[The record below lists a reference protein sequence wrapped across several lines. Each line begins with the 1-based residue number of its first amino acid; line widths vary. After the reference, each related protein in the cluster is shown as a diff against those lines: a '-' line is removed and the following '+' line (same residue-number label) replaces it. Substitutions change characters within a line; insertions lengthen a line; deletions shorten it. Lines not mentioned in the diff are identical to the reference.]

1 MFVPFYEDNTA
12 PPKILSRFPWPIK
25 SRDAGYLTLVKLHD
39 NLQGAVLRGVRE
51 SGVRAV
57 HFTKLEPVRDQF
69 GSVELSRAE
78 EADQRRSGGT
88 VHNARH
94 DRDVLV
100 PELLQPQLGWL
111 AVYANVCDD
120 TSSRD
125 KVLAQRKRRRH
136 AHGLNHGIDAPAAG
150 ECHDILRDICIGH
163 QRVCRTHR
171 PRHLKAV
178 RIEVNHDDGSRRVEK
193 DANQGA
199 ETDRP
204 RADDRNGAS
213 GP

>member
-94 DRDVLV
+94 DRYVGYQVCERERERGQSRTDVLV

-120 TSSRD
+120 TSS
-125 KVLAQRKRRRH
+125 
-136 AHGLNHGIDAPAAG
+136 
-150 ECHDILRDICIGH
+150 
-163 QRVCRTHR
+163 
-171 PRHLKAV
+171 
-178 RIEVNHDDGSRRVEK
+178 
-193 DANQGA
+193 
-199 ETDRP
+199 
-204 RADDRNGAS
+204 
-213 GP
+213 